1 MACVHFN
8 KSKLAPGTENVQS
21 KLSVP
26 TATCLLTQ
34 FRMNVLIIIVQTA
47 SKKKKKKKTTKI
59 YNTVLY

>member
-47 SKKKKKKKTTKI
+47 SKKKEKK
-59 YNTVLY
+59 NH